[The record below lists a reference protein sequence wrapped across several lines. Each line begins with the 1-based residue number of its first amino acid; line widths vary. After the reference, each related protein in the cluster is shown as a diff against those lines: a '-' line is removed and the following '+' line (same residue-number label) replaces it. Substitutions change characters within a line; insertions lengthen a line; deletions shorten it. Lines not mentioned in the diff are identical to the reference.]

1 MKTHAAVLERR
12 RCPRTPVAAL
22 VAAVVA
28 CLLPLAALAA
38 EYRGLTLPEA
48 FARLQEAGLSILYS
62 SDVVKPWMRVEEEPA
77 ATEPRA
83 VLAEILRPHGIVVSE
98 GPGGALVLVRRSRA
112 RAAPPLRPVEAPE
125 EAQDIARVVVT
136 ASLYELLREPIRP
149 VRSLSAADLR
159 ASPDLGDDPMRSL
172 SRLPGTANGDFT
184 ARANIRGGEAG
195 ETLVRFHG
203 LRLYDPF
210 HFKDFQGVFS
220 AIDPGVVS
228 GIDVY
233 TGGYPASFGDRM
245 SGVIDIVPV
254 SAKEQT
260 HRELSLSF
268 FNASVLGSGLY
279 NEERGDWVLSVRRGN
294 PDLLIRARDA
304 DIGRPSYFDAYGRL
318 GHALT
323 DRIRLSANAL
333 LFEDDITLH
342 DGDREESARAGYRDV
357 YAWLRLDYE
366 REYLQ
371 GSVLLAQ
378 SNLDSHRSGTADQ
391 PGVSRGTLADRRS
404 FDVSSVQSDW
414 SWRMNDRTL
423 LQFGAELRRSS
434 GNYEYDDEAQFD
446 LVFDL
451 PEVASPPLRTRSLR
465 AAPEGN
471 QYAAYTNA
479 RYRILDDV
487 VVDAGL
493 RWDRESL
500 SVEGGNQLSPRLGI
514 LYRHGDALSL
524 RASWGHYFQAQAVN
538 ELQVPDGVTEVYPAQ
553 RSRHLVLSGEYH
565 HAAGIGLRL
574 EAYRKDYRELR
585 PRFENLLNT
594 FVLLPELKPD
604 RIRIAPDSAT
614 ATGLELTLRQ
624 ERGALAWWASYGWSR
639 VMDRTSGRET
649 PRSWDQQNAAGAGVA
664 WLTPSW
670 EFSLAGKYHSGWPT
684 TELELGDAGP
694 VPVVEAGVRNARRQ
708 KNYATLD
715 ARVARLFEFDG
726 GASLTLFAELTN
738 AFSRTNPCCVEY
750 SVEPDEDT
758 GELVLEVEQVQ
769 ALPLV
774 PSLGFVWRF

>member
-1 MKTHAAVLERR
+1 M
-12 RCPRTPVAAL
+12 L
-22 VAAVVA
+22 V
-28 CLLPLAALAA
+28 CLLPVALLAA
-38 EYRGLTLPEA
+38 EYRGLTLTDA
-48 FARLQEAGLSILYS
+48 FARLQQAGLSILYS

-83 VLAEILRPHGIVVSE
+83 VLEEILRPHGIVVSE
-98 GPGGALVLVRRSRA
+98 GPGGALLLVRGSRA
-112 RAAPPLRPVEAPE
+112 RTASQLRPVEGPA
-125 EAQDIARVVVT
+125 EASDIARVVVT

-159 ASPDLGDDPMRSL
+159 ASPDLGDDPMRGL
-172 SRLPGTANGDFT
+172 SRLPGTASGDFT
-184 ARANIRGGEAG
+184 ARTNIRGGEVD

-210 HFKDFQGVFS
+210 HFKDFHGVFS

-245 SGVIDIVPV
+245 SGVVDILPV
-254 SAKEQT
+254 GAKEET
-260 HRELSLSF
+260 VRELSLSF
-268 FNASVLGSGLY
+268 FNASVLGSGKLNY
-279 NEERGDWVLSVRRGN
+279 DGDWVLSVRRGN

-304 DIGRPSYFDAYGRL
+304 DIGRPSYFDVYGRI

-323 DRIRLSANAL
+323 DTTRLSGNVL

-342 DGDREESARAGYRDV
+342 DGDREETARADYRDV

-366 REYLQ
+366 REGMH
-371 GSVLLAQ
+371 GSVLLAH
-378 SNLDSHRSGTADQ
+378 SNLDSHRTGTADQ
-391 PGVSRGTLADRRS
+391 PGVSRGSLADHRS
-404 FDVSSVQSDW
+404 FEVSSVQSDW
-414 SWRMNDRTL
+414 SWRLNGEMVV
-423 LQFGAELRRSS
+423 QFGGELRRSI
-434 GNYEYDDEAQFD
+434 GNYVYDDEVQFD

-451 PEVASPPLRTRSLR
+451 PEVASPPVRARSLR

-471 QYAAYTNA
+471 QYAAYTNV
-479 RYRILDDV
+479 RYRLLDDL

-493 RWDRESL
+493 RWDRENL
-500 SVEGGNQLSPRLGI
+500 SVEGEHQLSPRLGI
-514 LYRHGDALSL
+514 LYRKGDALSL

-538 ELQVPDGVTEVYPAQ
+538 ELQVPDGVTAIFPAQ
-553 RSRHLVLSGEYH
+553 RSRHLVVSGEYY
-565 HAAGIGLRL
+565 HAIGHDTGIGLRL

-604 RIRIAPDSAT
+604 RIRIAPESAT
-614 ATGLELTLRQ
+614 AKGLELTLRH
-624 ERGALAWWASYGWSR
+624 ERGPLASWMSYGWAR
-639 VMDRTSGRET
+639 VMDRLSGEET
-649 PRSWDQQNAAGAGVA
+649 PRSWDQQHAGGVGVA
-664 WLTPSW
+664 WITPRW
-670 EFSLAGKYHSGWPT
+670 EFSLAGKYHTGWPT
-684 TELELGDAGP
+684 TELELGELQP
-694 VPVVEAGVRNARRQ
+694 LPVVEAGARNARRQ

-715 ARVARLFEFDG
+715 ARVARLFEFE
-726 GASLTLFAELTN
+726 GAGSLTLFAELTN

-750 SVEPDEDT
+750 SVEPDEFG
-758 GELVLEVEQVQ
+758 GEPVLEVEQVQ